1 MEALE
6 KLKGRKVI
14 ARIDLE
20 DGRHEDI
27 EGTVLDIQVDDF
39 YFYDKDE
46 PVYIHVNV
54 KPSSKLPEGVYPD
67 DLQSVPLSNI
77 RRGDFNDGNRD
88 EDGKE

>member
-14 ARIDLE
+14 ARIE
-20 DGRHEDI
+20 RENAKPVDI

-54 KPSSKLPEGVYPD
+54 KPSSQLPEGVDPE
-67 DLQSVPLSNI
+67 DLQSVPLANI
-77 RRGDFNDGNRD
+77 RRGDFNDGD
-88 EDGKE
+88 AEE